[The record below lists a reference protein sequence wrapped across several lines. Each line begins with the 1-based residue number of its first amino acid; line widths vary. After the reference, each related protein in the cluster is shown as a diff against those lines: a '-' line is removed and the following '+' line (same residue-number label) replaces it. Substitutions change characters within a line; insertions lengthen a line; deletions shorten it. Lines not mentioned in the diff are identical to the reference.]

1 MGYVEKPKHR
11 DTWIRHYNELL
22 EFIKVNHRLPSNSN
36 GKYEER
42 LKAWL
47 HNNRVRYRQ
56 GKLESDR
63 MEALIKIH
71 PNILVASNLTEI
83 SDEIKRGFYTKAT
96 DKTDLPLGDLSIEQ
110 LEVLNKHGI
119 YSVEDFISKLREEL
133 KCDEYDQS
141 EFLVDMMT
149 GDTKHAPIIDN
160 IKIQIAV
167 IKHLDKTAITDR
179 DAVLVARFIPLLV
192 GGYSYRF
199 YKELLNPRLLV
210 NGLCNRIKYMLI
222 PENAKLTEREASTM
236 IQRVYFGMYL
246 NDIGKVFSVTTE
258 RVRQI
263 EAKAFRRLRHPVRK
277 DFILFDIAKYN
288 QEKAAFELEKKSWEE
303 SKRLGI
309 NRSKLHVPLD
319 ELELSLR
326 SYNCL
331 RRAGF
336 DCLNDIIT
344 KAGSSKRED
353 VEAVLLK
360 VRNLGIKSTAEVLD
374 IIFNTSTVIRGVAN
388 KSVEEIFAMGYRPK
402 HVMVSNE
409 ALLSSRQEFD
419 TLAAEIYEKCNN
431 VLKGK
436 YSK

>member
-63 MEALIKIH
+63 MEAIIKIH
-71 PNILVASNLTEI
+71 PNILVASNLTKI

-96 DKTDLPLGDLSIEQ
+96 DKTELPLKGLSTEQ

-133 KCDEYDQS
+133 KCEYDQS

-149 GDTKHAPIIDN
+149 GDTKHAPIITN

-179 DAVLVARFIPLLV
+179 DAVLVARFVSSLIGV
-192 GGYSYRF
+192 YR
-199 YKELLNPRLLV
+199 YTLYEELLNPRLLV
-210 NGLCNRIKYMLI
+210 NGLCDRIKYMLI
-222 PENAKLTEREASTM
+222 PENAKLTQREASTM
-236 IQRVYFGMYL
+236 IQRVYFGMSL
-246 NDIGKVFSVTTE
+246 KDIGKVFSVTTE

-303 SKRLGI
+303 SKQLGI
-309 NRSKLHVPLD
+309 NRDKLNVPLD

-336 DCLNDIIT
+336 DCLNDII
-344 KAGSSKRED
+344 AHADSSKRED

-388 KSVEEIFAMGYRPK
+388 KSVEEIYAMGYRPK
-402 HVMVSNE
+402 HIMVSNE

-419 TLAAEIYEKCNN
+419 ILATEIYEKCNS